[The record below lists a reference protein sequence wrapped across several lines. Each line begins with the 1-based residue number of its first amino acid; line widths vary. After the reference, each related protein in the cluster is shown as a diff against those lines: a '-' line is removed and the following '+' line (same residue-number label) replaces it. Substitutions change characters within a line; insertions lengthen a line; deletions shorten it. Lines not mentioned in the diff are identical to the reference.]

1 MVYADVV
8 CDPID
13 PAAILDRVADPRDG
27 AVVLFLGVV
36 RNANEGRP
44 VSGMEYEGYAEMARE
59 QLSVIAHEAAAHA
72 GSDRLAVVHRLG
84 TLAIGEV
91 SVAIAA
97 STPHRGQAFNTAR
110 HVIEE
115 IKKRLP
121 VWKREH
127 YLDREA
133 AWLDGHLPPAEASE
147 G

>member
-1 MVYADVV
+1 MIWSDVLLE
-8 CDPID
+8 PID
-13 PAAILDRVADPRDG
+13 PAAVLDRVGDPRDG
-27 AVVLFLGVV
+27 AVVLFLGIV

-44 VSGMEYEGYAEMARE
+44 VSGMEYDGYIEMARE
-59 QLSVIAHEAAAHA
+59 QLAAIAGEAAERA
-72 GSDRLAVVHRLG
+72 GSDRVAVAHRLG
-84 TLAIGEV
+84 ALDIGEV

-97 STPHRGQAFNTAR
+97 STPHRAEAFDAAR

-133 AWLDGHLPPAEASE
+133 AWLDGRLPAAAASR
-147 G
+147 